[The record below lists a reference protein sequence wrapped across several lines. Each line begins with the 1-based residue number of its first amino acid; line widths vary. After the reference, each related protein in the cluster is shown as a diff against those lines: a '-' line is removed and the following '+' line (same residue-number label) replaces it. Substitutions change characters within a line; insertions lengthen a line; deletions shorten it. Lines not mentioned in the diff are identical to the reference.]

1 MTGDVSDATTE
12 ASFEAD
18 PFCKALFESLG
29 PDIRA
34 SFTEAQIKALVL
46 SLSRMNR
53 RRHSLDF
60 RGEISLF
67 FQRYYVVLL
76 AGPDRRHK
84 VMKTL
89 ARRRRLSFHAG
100 TGATLG
106 VTGFTVF
113 SILAVIGFLAAYL
126 LKSLAGIDIFPD
138 RHLWDFLSG
147 EMRQPAMHFAKT
159 ALEISKNTLKSL
171 A

>member
-1 MTGDVSDATTE
+1 MAMTGNLNDE
-12 ASFEAD
+12 APFEAD

-34 SFTEAQIKALVL
+34 SFTEAQMNALVS
-46 SLSRMNR
+46 SLTRMNR
-53 RRHSLDF
+53 QRHSIDL
-60 RGEISLF
+60 RAQVSLF

-76 AGPDRRHK
+76 AGPDRRHT

-106 VTGFTVF
+106 VAGFTTL
-113 SILAVIGFLAAYL
+113 SILTVLGLFGAYL

-147 EMRQPAMHFAKT
+147 ELLHPAMQFANS
-159 ALEISKNTLKSL
+159 ALESAREALKTL